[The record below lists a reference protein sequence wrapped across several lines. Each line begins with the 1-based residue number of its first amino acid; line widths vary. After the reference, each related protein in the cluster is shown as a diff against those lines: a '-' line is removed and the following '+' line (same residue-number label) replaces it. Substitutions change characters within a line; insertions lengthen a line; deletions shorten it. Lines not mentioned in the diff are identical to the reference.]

1 VTRRVGAY
9 HPRVGRRNRTTRLDP
24 AVSLRKER
32 IKRQKSMIASFG
44 IEMVPPF
51 LRVLDNKRR
60 FLLGKIWRTIEIV
73 LTAYD

>member
-1 VTRRVGAY
+1 MPRRLSGY
-9 HPRVGRRNRTTRLDP
+9 QPRVVGRNRITRLEP